1 MSNKKSRRYSGSEK
15 TLTGLLKYS
24 VTPLLLCVSSPKCPS
39 GGWKP
44 LRRHEKGKVW
54 LGTTTLSTDVML
66 VVPRLATSSILFLFD
81 FCKKSPKSRPIKMR
95 TPILYLANRWTKFK
109 MLLTSNRFLY
119 LIRFLLLSFPL
130 IPQFIAQ
137 FRSICLFLCSSP
149 YFLPVATKWELEQ
162 SMHCPLC
169 HCCHSFLFS
178 PSERTK
184 WRSKKVLKSL
194 S

>member
-1 MSNKKSRRYSGSEK
+1 MVKNDSGNCK
-15 TLTGLLKYS
+15 AIGFFYL
-24 VTPLLLCVSSPKCPS
+24 SSQKI
-39 GGWKP
+39 GFF
-44 LRRHEKGKVW
+44 RI
-54 LGTTTLSTDVML
+54 
-66 VVPRLATSSILFLFD
+66 ILQ
-81 FCKKSPKSRPIKMR
+81 SRPIEMR
-95 TPILYLANRWTKFK
+95 AQILYLANRWTKFK

-178 PSERTK
+178 PFERTK
-184 WRSKKVLKSL
+184 WWSKKVLKSL

>member
-1 MSNKKSRRYSGSEK
+1 MVSTWSFSAASFIYLRIFSHWYLLVLYWSHSWQYGGVKESVFFPTWIWLYRLFGDKVFIQFILETLLQSR
-15 TLTGLLKYS
+15 L
-24 VTPLLLCVSSPKCPS
+24 
-39 GGWKP
+39 
-44 LRRHEKGKVW
+44 
-54 LGTTTLSTDVML
+54 
-66 VVPRLATSSILFLFD
+66 
-81 FCKKSPKSRPIKMR
+81 IKMR

>member
-1 MSNKKSRRYSGSEK
+1 MEVACFVSKILASFSKQNNREKSI
-15 TLTGLLKYS
+15 
-24 VTPLLLCVSSPKCPS
+24 VTVLPHCIGPT
-39 GGWKP
+39 KP
-44 LRRHEKGKVW
+44 LQ
-54 LGTTTLSTDVML
+54 
-66 VVPRLATSSILFLFD
+66 
-81 FCKKSPKSRPIKMR
+81 SRPIKMR

-184 WRSKKVLKSL
+184 WWSKKVLKSL

>member
-1 MSNKKSRRYSGSEK
+1 MRKAVKNHHAKKYVIRK
-15 TLTGLLKYS
+15 I
-24 VTPLLLCVSSPKCPS
+24 SSLIHKNR
-39 GGWKP
+39 WK
-44 LRRHEKGKVW
+44 LDAKRQK
-54 LGTTTLSTDVML
+54 
-66 VVPRLATSSILFLFD
+66 IQ
-81 FCKKSPKSRPIKMR
+81 SRPIKMR

>member
-1 MSNKKSRRYSGSEK
+1 MSLGIR
-15 TLTGLLKYS
+15 GLYWCCCCCSCWQAFHLRLHSCAPVAHQSQTHTHTLKYHAYS
-24 VTPLLLCVSSPKCPS
+24 
-39 GGWKP
+39 
-44 LRRHEKGKVW
+44 KV
-54 LGTTTLSTDVML
+54 LQ
-66 VVPRLATSSILFLFD
+66 
-81 FCKKSPKSRPIKMR
+81 SRPIKMR

>member
-1 MSNKKSRRYSGSEK
+1 MNSQRKNFKGGKENNKIWE
-15 TLTGLLKYS
+15 S
-24 VTPLLLCVSSPKCPS
+24 VP
-39 GGWKP
+39 
-44 LRRHEKGKVW
+44 
-54 LGTTTLSTDVML
+54 VMI
-66 VVPRLATSSILFLFD
+66 VFFSDCSSIDMMENNIFWNKIE
-81 FCKKSPKSRPIKMR
+81 KKFSKFYFVILLQSRPIKMR

>member
-1 MSNKKSRRYSGSEK
+1 MNKIIALTSLQSIENNFQILITGFLGDNGFEMLYQPWQYSA
-15 TLTGLLKYS
+15 
-24 VTPLLLCVSSPKCPS
+24 SS
-39 GGWKP
+39 
-44 LRRHEKGKVW
+44 LW
-54 LGTTTLSTDVML
+54 LAFFVNLQ
-66 VVPRLATSSILFLFD
+66 
-81 FCKKSPKSRPIKMR
+81 SRPIKMR

-184 WRSKKVLKSL
+184 WWSKKVLKSL

>member
-1 MSNKKSRRYSGSEK
+1 MSKSFPYQSHHTKGWAGVQILK
-15 TLTGLLKYS
+15 ANMFCLTFKSTWHSIEL
-24 VTPLLLCVSSPKCPS
+24 PQNIFSSN
-39 GGWKP
+39 
-44 LRRHEKGKVW
+44 LQ
-54 LGTTTLSTDVML
+54 
-66 VVPRLATSSILFLFD
+66 
-81 FCKKSPKSRPIKMR
+81 SRPIEMR
-95 TPILYLANRWTKFK
+95 ATILYLANRWTKFK
-109 MLLTSNRFLY
+109 MILTQSRFLY

>member
-1 MSNKKSRRYSGSEK
+1 MQKFAWVRRGKNQFQLRSKNLETKFLNKHAHSR
-15 TLTGLLKYS
+15 
-24 VTPLLLCVSSPKCPS
+24 CQ
-39 GGWKP
+39 
-44 LRRHEKGKVW
+44 
-54 LGTTTLSTDVML
+54 
-66 VVPRLATSSILFLFD
+66 AIQ
-81 FCKKSPKSRPIKMR
+81 SRPIKMR
-95 TPILYLANRWTKFK
+95 TPILYLANRRTKFK

-184 WRSKKVLKSL
+184 
-194 S
+194 

>member
-1 MSNKKSRRYSGSEK
+1 MFTVWQLLADFRAGKTISLVKSHATICFASYSAWQTRITRSPDDLTLLWCRIQSFSEIENNKFVY
-15 TLTGLLKYS
+15 GLQNWFVFVVALILDYY
-24 VTPLLLCVSSPKCPS
+24 PL
-39 GGWKP
+39 
-44 LRRHEKGKVW
+44 
-54 LGTTTLSTDVML
+54 
-66 VVPRLATSSILFLFD
+66 
-81 FCKKSPKSRPIKMR
+81 
-95 TPILYLANRWTKFK
+95 PILYLANHWTKFK

>member
-1 MSNKKSRRYSGSEK
+1 M
-15 TLTGLLKYS
+15 
-24 VTPLLLCVSSPKCPS
+24 PFFQLCRSPIRPIVSDWHDLDSLAEI
-39 GGWKP
+39 KP
-44 LRRHEKGKVW
+44 I
-54 LGTTTLSTDVML
+54 SCDVKDL
-66 VVPRLATSSILFLFD
+66 Q
-81 FCKKSPKSRPIKMR
+81 SRPIKMR

>member
-1 MSNKKSRRYSGSEK
+1 MLGQNNVWFQCQCSSYSDS
-15 TLTGLLKYS
+15 S
-24 VTPLLLCVSSPKCPS
+24 VSSF
-39 GGWKP
+39 GYW
-44 LRRHEKGKVW
+44 
-54 LGTTTLSTDVML
+54 VML
-66 VVPRLATSSILFLFD
+66 RKEVCLLTILIFLLEKFVQK
-81 FCKKSPKSRPIKMR
+81 FQEYWKHPGIQSRPIKMR

-184 WRSKKVLKSL
+184 WWSKKVLKSL

>member
-1 MSNKKSRRYSGSEK
+1 MVVVAI
-15 TLTGLLKYS
+15 LS
-24 VTPLLLCVSSPKCPS
+24 VVLVGFVILVTVI
-39 GGWKP
+39 
-44 LRRHEKGKVW
+44 
-54 LGTTTLSTDVML
+54 L
-66 VVPRLATSSILFLFD
+66 VVNCILPTRIKFFFSQKLQ
-81 FCKKSPKSRPIKMR
+81 SRPIEMR
-95 TPILYLANRWTKFK
+95 APILYLDNRWTKFK

>member
-1 MSNKKSRRYSGSEK
+1 MRDFLSFQSWHD
-15 TLTGLLKYS
+15 TLPAYGKCKAIFLLH
-24 VTPLLLCVSSPKCPS
+24 
-39 GGWKP
+39 
-44 LRRHEKGKVW
+44 RQQQH
-54 LGTTTLSTDVML
+54 
-66 VVPRLATSSILFLFD
+66 TSLFLESLQSQ
-81 FCKKSPKSRPIKMR
+81 FCGNIQSRPIKMR

>member
-1 MSNKKSRRYSGSEK
+1 MPKKPFQKYHLANCTESRYHIKAWWRLPVSQKLGCNYFAYVKCNRAQSENK
-15 TLTGLLKYS
+15 LLFACF
-24 VTPLLLCVSSPKCPS
+24 TN
-39 GGWKP
+39 
-44 LRRHEKGKVW
+44 
-54 LGTTTLSTDVML
+54 
-66 VVPRLATSSILFLFD
+66 LFD
-81 FCKKSPKSRPIKMR
+81 NIQSRPIKMR

>member
-1 MSNKKSRRYSGSEK
+1 MSGQETACS
-15 TLTGLLKYS
+15 LLQWFDI
-24 VTPLLLCVSSPKCPS
+24 T
-39 GGWKP
+39 
-44 LRRHEKGKVW
+44 
-54 LGTTTLSTDVML
+54 
-66 VVPRLATSSILFLFD
+66 FLEWIQ
-81 FCKKSPKSRPIKMR
+81 SRPIKMR

-162 SMHCPLC
+162 SMHCPFMPLLPLF
-169 HCCHSFLFS
+169 SFLSFWKNKMVEQKGPQILELEGLRGFRAS
-178 PSERTK
+178 GDKIGSYFHWK
-184 WRSKKVLKSL
+184 ISFFC
-194 S
+194 

>member
-1 MSNKKSRRYSGSEK
+1 M
-15 TLTGLLKYS
+15 
-24 VTPLLLCVSSPKCPS
+24 VC
-39 GGWKP
+39 
-44 LRRHEKGKVW
+44 
-54 LGTTTLSTDVML
+54 
-66 VVPRLATSSILFLFD
+66 FLFKESL
-81 FCKKSPKSRPIKMR
+81 FNEEVCRIQVSVKAGRFFLVKNYLIFFASNANWHWLQSRPIKMR

>member
-1 MSNKKSRRYSGSEK
+1 MNQCQHLAE
-15 TLTGLLKYS
+15 LKHRVKAWVYK
-24 VTPLLLCVSSPKCPS
+24 LLLLDCSPKRN
-39 GGWKP
+39 K
-44 LRRHEKGKVW
+44 
-54 LGTTTLSTDVML
+54 STFNVTM
-66 VVPRLATSSILFLFD
+66 
-81 FCKKSPKSRPIKMR
+81 KSFEIQSRPIKMR

>member
-1 MSNKKSRRYSGSEK
+1 MADYF
-15 TLTGLLKYS
+15 
-24 VTPLLLCVSSPKCPS
+24 VPK
-39 GGWKP
+39 
-44 LRRHEKGKVW
+44 LQ
-54 LGTTTLSTDVML
+54 
-66 VVPRLATSSILFLFD
+66 
-81 FCKKSPKSRPIKMR
+81 SRPIKMR

-162 SMHCPLC
+162 SMHCPIC

-194 S
+194 NLSDWGDLELQVINRKLFSLKNKLLLLK

>member
-1 MSNKKSRRYSGSEK
+1 MVKETLKSFCLPHGR
-15 TLTGLLKYS
+15 
-24 VTPLLLCVSSPKCPS
+24 
-39 GGWKP
+39 
-44 LRRHEKGKVW
+44 
-54 LGTTTLSTDVML
+54 
-66 VVPRLATSSILFLFD
+66 PRKASFLPPGNSLLFLLINLNLIYLFY
-81 FCKKSPKSRPIKMR
+81 SWPQLILQSRPIKMR